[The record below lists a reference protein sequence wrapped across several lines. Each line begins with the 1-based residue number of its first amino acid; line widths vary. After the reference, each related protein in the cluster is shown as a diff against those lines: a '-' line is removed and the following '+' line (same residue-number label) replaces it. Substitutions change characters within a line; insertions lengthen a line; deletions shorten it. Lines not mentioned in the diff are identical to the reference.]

1 MGLLLENARAFVTG
15 GGISVGRA
23 CVELF
28 QREGA
33 QVAFLDVR
41 ADRTRAVT
49 DATGAHGYVAD
60 IADRAAVVAAIDDA
74 AAKMGGLTVLV
85 NVASVMQGGR
95 VVDTTEAQLDRM
107 FAVNV
112 KGYYWA
118 TQAAIP
124 HMLKAGKG
132 SLVQFG
138 SVAATHPAWGESYGI
153 VKASQMALAYQ
164 CAMEY
169 APTIRSNAVLCGWIH
184 DSPASRLLQTIPEL
198 IDPILAD
205 HPMHRAATSA
215 ELAGV
220 CLFLASDLSS
230 AINGETLVA
239 DGGQTRTQGNL
250 NALMQKLGP
259 LFAGNPDLVAQNLKN
274 LAAVTP
280 DELMRR

>member
-1 MGLLLENARAFVTG
+1 MGLLDNARAFVTG

-28 QREGA
+28 VKEGA
-33 QVAFLDVR
+33 QVAFLDIR
-41 ADRTRAVT
+41 EDRTAAVAQ
-49 DATGAHGYVAD
+49 ATGALGYVAD
-60 IADRAAVVAAIDDA
+60 IADRDAVFAAVNDA
-74 AAKMGGLTVLV
+74 AEKLGGMTVLV

-118 TQAAIP
+118 TQAVVP

-153 VKASQMALAYQ
+153 VKASQTALAYQ

-169 APTIRSNAVLCGWIH
+169 APTIRSNAVLCGWIAGLARLAPAADDPRGHRPDHGRPPDAPRGDLGGAGEGLPLPRLRPVELGQRRDHRRRRRPDPDAGQPERH
-184 DSPASRLLQTIPEL
+184 DAAPRPAVRRQPGSR
-198 IDPILAD
+198 
-205 HPMHRAATSA
+205 R
-215 ELAGV
+215 
-220 CLFLASDLSS
+220 
-230 AINGETLVA
+230 
-239 DGGQTRTQGNL
+239 
-250 NALMQKLGP
+250 
-259 LFAGNPDLVAQNLKN
+259 AQNAKN

-280 DELMRR
+280 EELMGK

>member
-1 MGLLLENARAFVTG
+1 MRLLENARAFITG

-23 CVELF
+23 CVEVF
-28 QREGA
+28 AREGA
-33 QVAFLDVR
+33 RVAFLDIR
-41 ADRTRAVT
+41 KDRTDAVMQ
-49 DATGAHGYVAD
+49 ATGALGYVAD
-60 IADRAAVVAAIDDA
+60 IADRDAVLAAVDDA
-74 AAKMGGLTVLV
+74 AARMGGLTVLV

-118 TQAAIP
+118 TQAAVP
-124 HMLKAGKG
+124 HMLEAGKG

-138 SVAATHPAWGESYGI
+138 SVAATHPAWGESYGV
-153 VKASQMALAYQ
+153 VKASQLALAYQ

-169 APTIRSNAVLCGWIH
+169 APTIRSNAVLCGWIQ
-184 DSPASRLLQTIPEL
+184 DSPASRLLQTIPEV
-198 IDPILAD
+198 IDPIMAD

-215 ELAGV
+215 ELANV
-220 CLFLASDLSS
+220 CLFLASDMSS
-230 AINGETLVA
+230 AINGATIVA

-250 NALMQKLGP
+250 NAMMQRLGP
-259 LFAGNPDLVAQNLKN
+259 LFAGNPELVAQNMKN

-280 DELMRR
+280 DELMGK

>member
-1 MGLLLENARAFVTG
+1 MGLLDDAIAFVTG

-28 QREGA
+28 LKEGA
-33 QVAFLDVR
+33 RVAFLDIR
-41 ADRTRAVT
+41 EDRTKAVMS
-49 DATGAHGYVAD
+49 ATGALGYVAD
-60 IADRAAVVAAIDDA
+60 IAHREAVVAAVNDA
-74 AAKMGGLTVLV
+74 AAKLGGLTVLV

-153 VKASQMALAYQ
+153 VKASQVALAYQ

-169 APTIRSNAVLCGWIH
+169 APTIRSNAVLSGWIE

-215 ELAGV
+215 ELAKV

-230 AINGETLVA
+230 SINGETIVA

-259 LFAGNPDLVAQNLKN
+259 LFAADPDLAARNAKN

-280 DELMRR
+280 DELLAK

>member
-1 MGLLLENARAFVTG
+1 MGLLENARAFVTG

-28 QREGA
+28 LEQGA
-33 QVAFLDVR
+33 KVAFLDIR
-41 ADRTRAVT
+41 EDRTKAVME
-49 DATGAHGYVAD
+49 ATGALGYVAD
-60 IADRAAVVAAIDDA
+60 LADRERVFAAVNDA
-74 AAKMGGLTVLV
+74 AEKLGGLTVLV

-95 VVDTTEAQLDRM
+95 VLDTTEAQLDRM

-169 APTIRSNAVLCGWIH
+169 APTIRSNAVLCGWIQ

-215 ELAGV
+215 ELANV

-230 AINGETLVA
+230 SINGETIVA

-250 NALMQKLGP
+250 NALMQKIGP
-259 LFAGNPDLVAQNLKN
+259 LFAANPDLVARNAKN
-274 LAAVTP
+274 QAAVTP
-280 DELMRR
+280 DDLMRK

>member
-1 MGLLLENARAFVTG
+1 MGLLLDGAKAFITG

-28 QREGA
+28 REHGA
-33 QVAFLDVR
+33 QVAFLDIR
-41 ADRTRAVT
+41 ADRVEAVRR
-49 DATGAHGYVAD
+49 ATGAHGYVTD
-60 IADRAAVVAAIDDA
+60 LADRTAVFAAIDDA
-74 AAKMGGLTVLV
+74 AARMGGLTVLV

-95 VVDTTEAQLDRM
+95 VVDTTEEQLDRM

-112 KGYYWA
+112 KGYYWS

-124 HMLKAGKG
+124 HMLDAGKG

-153 VKASQMALAYQ
+153 VKASQVALAYQ

-169 APTIRSNAVLCGWIH
+169 APTIRSNAVLCGWIR

-205 HPMHRAATSA
+205 HPMHRTATSA
-215 ELAGV
+215 ELAGT

-230 AINGETLVA
+230 AINGETIVA

-250 NALMQKLGP
+250 NALMQKIGP
-259 LFAGNPDLVAQNLKN
+259 LFAKNPDLIRQNAQN

-280 DELMRR
+280 DDLMRR

>member
-1 MGLLLENARAFVTG
+1 MGLLLENAKAFITG

-28 QREGA
+28 MREGA
-33 QVAFLDVR
+33 KVAFLDIR
-41 ADRTRAVT
+41 EDRTDAVMR
-49 DATGAHGYVAD
+49 ATGALGYVAD
-60 IADRAAVVAAIDDA
+60 IADRDAVCAAVDDA
-74 AAKMGGLTVLV
+74 AAKMSGITVLV
-85 NVASVMQGGR
+85 NVASVMEGGR
-95 VVDTTEAQLDRM
+95 VVETSEAQLDRM

-124 HMLKAGKG
+124 HMLRAGKG

-138 SVAATHPAWGESYGI
+138 SVAATNPGWGESYGI
-153 VKASQMALAYQ
+153 VKASQLALAYQ

-169 APTIRSNAVLCGWIH
+169 APTIRSNAIVCGWIQ
-184 DSPASRLLQTIPEL
+184 DSPASRLLQTIPE
-198 IDPILAD
+198 IIAPIMAD

-215 ELAGV
+215 ELANV
-220 CLFLASDLSS
+220 CLFLASDMSS
-230 AINGETLVA
+230 AINGETIVA

-250 NALMQKLGP
+250 NALMQRMGP
-259 LFAGNPDLVAQNLKN
+259 LFAAHPDLVTKNLKN

-280 DELMRR
+280 DDLMGN

>member
-1 MGLLLENARAFVTG
+1 MARLLENAKAFVTG

-28 QREGA
+28 LEHGA
-33 QVAFLDVR
+33 QVAFLDIREDRVAAVR
-41 ADRTRAVT
+41 Q
-49 DATGAHGYVAD
+49 ATGAHGYVAD
-60 IADRAAVVAAIDDA
+60 LADRAAVLAAVNDA
-74 AAKMGGLTVLV
+74 ATRMGGLTVLV

-112 KGYYWA
+112 KGYYWS

-124 HMLKAGKG
+124 HMLAAGKG

-153 VKASQMALAYQ
+153 VKASQVALAYQ

-169 APTIRSNAVLCGWIH
+169 APAIRSNAVLCGWIQ

-198 IDPILAD
+198 IDPVLAD

-215 ELAGV
+215 ELAGT

-230 AINGETLVA
+230 AVNGAAIVA

-250 NALMQKLGP
+250 NALMQKIGP
-259 LFAGNPDLVAQNLKN
+259 LFAQDPDLTRRNAEN

-280 DELMRR
+280 DQLMRR

>member
-1 MGLLLENARAFVTG
+1 MGLLLENAKAFITG

-28 QREGA
+28 LKEGA
-33 QVAFLDVR
+33 QVAFLDIR
-41 ADRTRAVT
+41 ADRTKAVA
-49 DATGAHGYVAD
+49 DATGAHAYVTD
-60 IADRAAVVAAIDDA
+60 LADRDAVVAAVNDA
-74 AAKMGGLTVLV
+74 AGKMGGLTVLV

-95 VVDTTEAQLDRM
+95 VVDTTEEQLDRM

-112 KGYYWA
+112 KGYYWS

-124 HMLKAGKG
+124 HMLTAGKG

-153 VKASQMALAYQ
+153 VKASQVALAYQ

-169 APTIRSNAVLCGWIH
+169 APTIRSNAVLCGWIQ

-205 HPMHRAATSA
+205 HPMHRTATSA
-215 ELAGV
+215 ELAGT

-230 AINGETLVA
+230 AVNGATIVA

-250 NALMQKLGP
+250 NALMQRIGP
-259 LFAGNPDLVAQNLKN
+259 MFAKDPDLIRRNAAN

-280 DELMRR
+280 DELSNS